1 MAYRLLKTSE
11 LSSVPVGYSLET
23 ADLFQFTVGTQT
35 AGPSLS
41 TVKLEVGELMA
52 WSVTPSNTYS
62 LWVSGTD
69 DNVYNRSGGNVGIGT
84 TSNPEVK
91 LTVSGPIS
99 SRGEGTFE
107 GGLSAKSG
115 KSYFSG
121 DVGIGTAV
129 PAAGLHV
136 KTTGSEMVRL
146 ESPTGNNDIGIDFY
160 RGTDHKWQ
168 IRNNGNDD
176 KFFIIPASSSDG
188 DTAFT
193 ITSVGLVGIGTTE
206 PDATLT
212 VHDRLN
218 SILGRF
224 QRNDSSDYVTGVR
237 INALN
242 GATHTYADICVD
254 PAEQRAGLGVG
265 TSSAG
270 LPIDKTDL
278 SKAKIVWDTSGNVGV
293 GTEDPAAKLEIED
306 GGTSHNCIVKI
317 TADDQSPWGLI
328 VGNDTYSTTDT
339 KGLGLFQSNDGK
351 SYIYSDYDSSNGTL
365 ILQGTGGK
373 VGIGT
378 DEPSAHLHVKYA
390 GGSTDGVLVDSSA
403 SGNRAKLCV
412 KDNDTLGYFISED
425 DHISI
430 GGNDSLAAGNLNIA
444 EATGNVGIGTTAP
457 GQKLS
462 INTTSGNGLLGFDID
477 GDQKAYVGVS
487 KSAGSP
493 ITGMSSGD
501 LGIRVNGGAFYVSVD
516 TGSTSA
522 FSIASN
528 GESSFAKDATFNGD
542 NVNINGGGTLNMTAS
557 DYAAVEMRGPDGAYI
572 DFKTDGSNYLHRIVG
587 YASSM
592 RINTL
597 SEHGL
602 YLQCTETDSD
612 DTLQTYIRLHP
623 SPTTDK
629 KDGLVEVWKT
639 LDFSDTD
646 YWSANGAYQ
655 PVIQVGTE
663 LGKQICT
670 NLNADMLDGNHATA
684 FGSSLGSTGSEAEA
698 SKNWKLRLLGSDSS
712 VKSTISIKYAE
723 VANKAYSVSFNNG
736 LTTGSAVQ
744 FVKIGVGAENT
755 TGGNGSIVATG
766 DIVGFSTSDRRF
778 KTKIKP
784 ISNSLDILK
793 NINGVEF
800 EWNNKQEL
808 YKGRDV
814 GVIAQELEQAIGL
827 ENVVK
832 TRDDGYKAVRYE
844 KLIPVLIEAVKT
856 LSERVETLEKGQHGK
871 I

>member
-107 GGLSAKSG
+107 GGLSAKGG
-115 KSYFSG
+115 KGYFSG

-129 PAAGLHV
+129 PAGGLHV
-136 KTTGSEMVRL
+136 KGGSTGTIII
-146 ESPTGNNDIGIDFY
+146 ESSDSFASKVDFY
-160 RGTDHKWQ
+160 DGAATLGARVQCDSSKNLELMAGGRTGADM
-168 IRNNGNDD
+168 
-176 KFFIIPASSSDG
+176 IIHENTG
-188 DTAFT
+188 H
-193 ITSVGLVGIGTTE
+193 VGIGTTN

-242 GATHTYADICVD
+242 GVTHTYADICVD

-278 SKAKIVWDTSGNVGV
+278 SKANIVWDTSGNVGI
-293 GTEDPAAKLEIED
+293 GTEDPGAKLDVAGAIAITGSISVGTTTEPRIAQNSGDLYLQPDTDKGIYLVDHDGAALMVVKD
-306 GGTSHNCIVKI
+306 GGNVGIGTTSPDYTLEVAADTPEVSLEDTSSSAKFRLKLNGVAASI
-317 TADDQSPWGLI
+317 TNH
-328 VGNDTYSTTDT
+328 GN
-339 KGLGLFQSNDGK
+339 
-351 SYIYSDYDSSNGTL
+351 NGDLTFAT
-365 ILQGTGGK
+365 QGTGDFIFSNGK

-378 DEPSAHLHVKYA
+378 DAPTSELYVKSLD
-390 GGSTDGVLVDSSA
+390 GSTNSIILE
-403 SGNRAKLCV
+403 RA
-412 KDNDTLGYFISED
+412 
-425 DHISI
+425 
-430 GGNDSLAAGNLNIA
+430 
-444 EATGNVGIGTTAP
+444 VGTARNAVWNYNGDFSTIGTVGP
-457 GQKLS
+457 D
-462 INTTSGNGLLGFDID
+462 GFKIFTNNE
-477 GDQKAYVGVS
+477 VRMTV
-487 KSAGSP
+487 
-493 ITGMSSGD
+493 
-501 LGIRVNGGAFYVSVD
+501 
-516 TGSTSA
+516 
-522 FSIASN
+522 ASN
-528 GESSFAKDATFNGD
+528 GASSFAKDVTFDGD
-542 NVNINGGGTLNMTAS
+542 NVNINGGGTLNMTAT
-557 DYAAVEMRGPDGAYI
+557 DYAAVEMRGSQGAYI
-572 DFKTDGSNYLHRIVG
+572 DFKTDGSNYLHRIAG
-587 YASSM
+587 YADHLM
-592 RINTL
+592 INTL
-597 SEHGL
+597 SEEGL
-602 YLQCTETDSD
+602 YLQATETDGD
-612 DTLQTYIRLHP
+612 DTLQTYMRLKP
-623 SPTTDK
+623 SATTEK
-629 KDGLVEVWKT
+629 KDGEIEVWKT
-639 LDFSDTD
+639 LDFSDSQ
-646 YWSANGAYQ
+646 YWSSNGAYQ
-655 PVIQVGTE
+655 PVITVGTE

-684 FGSSLGSTGSEAEA
+684 FGSTLGSSGSEAEA
-698 SKNWKLRLLGSDSS
+698 SKNWKLQLLGSDSS

-736 LTTGSAVQ
+736 LATNSIVQ
-744 FVKIGVGAENT
+744 FNRVGVGTANT
-755 TGGNGSIVATG
+755 TGGDGSIVATG